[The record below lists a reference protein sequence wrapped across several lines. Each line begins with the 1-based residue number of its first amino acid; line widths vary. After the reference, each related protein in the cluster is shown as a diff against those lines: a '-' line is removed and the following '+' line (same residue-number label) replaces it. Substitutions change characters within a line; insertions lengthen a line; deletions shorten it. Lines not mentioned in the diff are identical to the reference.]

1 MQKKELFLMIVK
13 TILGFVSL
21 FFFSVSIGYTL
32 GMKEATLLNF
42 FYLFLSFLLYS
53 LFNKIHLVPSVEKEK
68 TKKSLKK
75 RKK

>member
-1 MQKKELFLMIVK
+1 MQKKNFFLMFIK
-13 TILGFVSL
+13 MILGFASL
-21 FFFSVSIGYTL
+21 FFFSVSIGYTM

-42 FYLFLSFLLYS
+42 FYLFLSFLIYN
-53 LFNKIHLVPSVEKEK
+53 LFSKIYLVPSVEREK

>member
-1 MQKKELFLMIVK
+1 MIIK

>member
-1 MQKKELFLMIVK
+1 MIIK

-68 TKKSLKK
+68 TKKSIKK

>member
-1 MQKKELFLMIVK
+1 MIVK

>member
-1 MQKKELFLMIVK
+1 MQKKELFLMIIK

>member
-1 MQKKELFLMIVK
+1 MIIK

-53 LFNKIHLVPSVEKEK
+53 LFNKIHLVHSVEKEK